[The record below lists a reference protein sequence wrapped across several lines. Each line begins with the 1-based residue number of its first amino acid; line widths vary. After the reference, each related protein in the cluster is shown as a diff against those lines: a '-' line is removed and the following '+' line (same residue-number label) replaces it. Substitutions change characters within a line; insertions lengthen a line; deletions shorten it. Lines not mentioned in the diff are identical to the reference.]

1 MSDGQLAIVGVG
13 SVGSMA
19 LWQASKLGIAPVG
32 FEAVTPAHPRS
43 AVGGD
48 TRLFRMTYRGEH
60 NLYPVL
66 QLAERLWRQLEQ
78 ESGQEILTQCGG
90 LSIGETDGSYIPALL
105 DSIRRTGA
113 PHEVLP
119 YAEMARRYPQHHLT
133 PNECGILDRR
143 AGFLRTDRAVL
154 SAVDAARENG
164 AQLIRNAPVREIR
177 EVAGGVQIS
186 TDTDRWTFDRVI
198 VAAGFGSGTVLPPFL
213 QRHVHTKRNF
223 LTWFTAGDA
232 QQFVPEAFP
241 VFIRITGDLSLYG
254 APTVDKVTVK
264 ATLDGRGTPAA
275 DADTIARELTPA
287 EVAGVDRDGP
297 GVPTGSDPRDR
308 PIRRVPRPLHLR
320 LDRPAGAAAR
330 QRPHLLRD
338 RVLRYGLQD
347 RVGARR
353 DRRHRGVGPGSA
365 RGRPGLPPS
374 RALRFA
380 RLSSAAVPAHRAR
393 VPAAGHSRPLRISI
407 TRRALLSMW
416 WRTCRTA
423 VAVSPDSMAS
433 RITWCSARMSSEC
446 SNSRSSNDST
456 VR

>member
-1 MSDGQLAIVGVG
+1 MSDGQLAIIGVG

-48 TRLFRMTYRGEH
+48 TRLFRMTYRGDH

-119 YAEMARRYPQHHLT
+119 FAEMSRRYPQHHLT

-154 SAVDAARENG
+154 GAVDAARENG

-177 EVAGGVQIS
+177 KVAGGVQIS

-213 QRHVHTKRNF
+213 QRQVHTKRNF

-241 VFIRITGDLSLYG
+241 VFIRITGDRSLYG

-275 DADTIARELTPA
+275 DADSIARELTPA
-287 EVAGVDRDGP
+287 EVGESIETVQAFLPGLIPEIVRSDAYPDLFTSDSTGLLGP
-297 GVPTGSDPRDR
+297 LPGSDRIYYATGFSGTGFKIASALGAIAATEALGR
-308 PIRRVPRPLHLR
+308 RPLVED
-320 LDRPAGAAAR
+320 LDFLRPA
-330 QRPHLLRD
+330 
-338 RVLRYGLQD
+338 
-347 RVGARR
+347 
-353 DRRHRGVGPGSA
+353 
-365 RGRPGLPPS
+365 
-374 RALRFA
+374 RF
-380 RLSSAAVPAHRAR
+380 
-393 VPAAGHSRPLRISI
+393 G
-407 TRRALLSMW
+407 
-416 WRTCRTA
+416 
-423 VAVSPDSMAS
+423 SPD
-433 RITWCSARMSSEC
+433 
-446 SNSRSSNDST
+446 
-456 VR
+456 